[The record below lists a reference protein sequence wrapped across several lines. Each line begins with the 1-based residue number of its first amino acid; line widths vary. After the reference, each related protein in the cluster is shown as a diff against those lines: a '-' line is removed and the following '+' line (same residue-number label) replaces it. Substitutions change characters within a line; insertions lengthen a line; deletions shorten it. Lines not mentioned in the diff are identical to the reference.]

1 LVTQDLHLPALSA
14 TSGVRLEGLVDPRVD
29 TAEALAA
36 EYGAGWACGDYSE
49 AIARVDAV
57 VLAAPNYL
65 HAPLAVEFLREGV
78 HVLVEKPMALTSMD
92 CDLMIEAA
100 EATGAV
106 LAVGHMRRFY
116 DWVQTA
122 ERLVRGRSFGPVRH
136 VTVSEG
142 ERYRQQV
149 RSDFRFQQW
158 QSGGGVLVDRG
169 VHVLDLLGWWL
180 GECIHVD
187 YEDDADGGVEAEC
200 SLRLGYEGGVTA
212 DVLLTRLRNV
222 PSECRID
229 FDRASLLAA
238 DAGSPTA
245 TLRLSAAGVD
255 WRAVAD
261 DTERSG
267 SQDVW
272 REAFERQFA
281 DFVAAIREGRDPM
294 VPGREGRRAV
304 GVVERC
310 YAAQRLRRYPWETA
324 S

>member
-1 LVTQDLHLPALSA
+1 VSA
-14 TSGVRLEGLVDPRVD
+14 TSGVRLDGLVDPRVD
-29 TAEALAA
+29 AAEELSA
-36 EYGAGWACGDYSE
+36 EYGARWACGDHSE

-57 VLAAPNYL
+57 VLAVPNYL
-65 HAPLAVEFLREGV
+65 HAPLAVDFLREGV
-78 HVLVEKPMALTSMD
+78 HVLVEKPMALTSAD

-116 DWVQTA
+116 DWVRTA
-122 ERLVRGRSFGPVRH
+122 ERLVRGESLGRVRH

-149 RSDFRFQQW
+149 RSDFRFRQR
-158 QSGGGVLVDRG
+158 QSGGGVLIDRG
-169 VHVLDLLGWWL
+169 VHVLDLLGSWL
-180 GECIHVD
+180 GDCIHVD

-200 SLRLGYEGGVTA
+200 SVRLEYEGGVTA

-222 PSECRID
+222 PTECRID
-229 FDRASLLAA
+229 FDRASLVAE
-238 DAGSPTA
+238 DAGSPAA

-255 WRAVAD
+255 WKAVGD
-261 DTERSG
+261 DSERSN
-267 SQDVW
+267 SHDVW
-272 REAFERQFA
+272 REAFELQFA
-281 DFVAAIREGRDPM
+281 DFVEAIRDRRDPM
-294 VPGREGRRAV
+294 VTGREGRRAV

-310 YAAQRLRRYPWETA
+310 YATRRMHRYPWELA